1 MRQENIPL
9 EKLRVSGLNTR
20 KELSA
25 GQEDSGLGD
34 LADSIKKHGL
44 LQPITVRPSENGQ
57 YEVIAGQRR
66 FFACSQIGL
75 SPIPCLVRDDLSDN
89 DAESISLIENVHRAD
104 LHPLDKARAL
114 KTLLDR
120 HGSYDRVSKEVAW
133 STATI
138 RKYVQLLSLPQALQT
153 KVGTTEGAAGVGA
166 LAKLASTF
174 QGDSAIEVFDKIS
187 GFKKSIQEKIIQESE
202 GDLARI
208 DDLVEEAQEGAF
220 DVRRC
225 GGAFGCEII
234 RDIIEGEITRS
245 EFEKLVNNIADE
257 LGSKVGIRKRRTAS
271 KDFWKALAKT

>member
-9 EKLRVSGLNTR
+9 TKLSVSRLNTR

-25 GQEDSGLGD
+25 GQEDSGLGE
-34 LADSIKKHGL
+34 LAESIKKHGL
-44 LQPITVRPSENGQ
+44 LQPITVRLSENGQ

-66 FFACSQIGL
+66 FHACKQIGL
-75 SPIPCLVRDDLSDN
+75 SPVPCIVRDDLNDN
-89 DAESISLIENVHRAD
+89 EAESVSLIENVHRAD

-114 KTLLDR
+114 KALLDR
-120 HGSYDRVSKEVAW
+120 YDSYDRVSKEVAW

-138 RKYVQLLSLPQALQT
+138 RKYVQLLSLPHALQM
-153 KVGTTEGAAGVGA
+153 KIGTTEGAAGVGA
-166 LAKLASTF
+166 LAKLAGTF
-174 QGDSAIEVFDKIS
+174 QGDAAIEVFDKIS
-187 GFKKSIQEKIIQESE
+187 GFKKSIQEKIIQESK
-202 GDLARI
+202 GDLSRI

-220 DVRRC
+220 NVRRC

-245 EFEKLVNNIADE
+245 DFEELVNNIADQ
-257 LGSKVGIRKRRTAS
+257 LGSKITLQRRRTAS